1 MLVKPAAFG
10 TVQPKPA
17 SSLPIEIEMLISD
30 HLSLKDLALLAS
42 VDRKR
47 KESCVK
53 AMVPISSAL
62 AKIKKKEDQ
71 YAASSLSELA
81 RKGGM
86 PLDIRN
92 RHNELV
98 GHFKDL
104 SGGRYDELVRHFR
117 ILPESDELRKCFSGK
132 QKEIIEELSLS
143 GDASSSQYRNQL
155 EQLAE
160 LETLYNCR
168 VLAHE
173 IGRACGAELVSYG
186 DLIKVELAS
195 DLKTLIEGFSK
206 ERVRDLYLKY
216 DGLTALPEG
225 VIGALENL
233 EALDLTNNRLRELPG
248 DVCTAELGQ
257 FRGLYLGNNELTQEA
272 RQVVVRNLKHFLV
285 FWD

>member
-1 MLVKPAAFG
+1 MLVKLAAVG
-10 TVQPKPA
+10 TVQPKPEL
-17 SSLPIEIEMLISD
+17 SLPIEIERLISD

-53 AMVPISSAL
+53 AMVPIAL

-92 RHNELV
+92 RH
-98 GHFKDL
+98 
-104 SGGRYDELVRHFR
+104 DELVRHFR

-132 QKEIIEELSLS
+132 QEKIIGKLSLS
-143 GDASSSQYRNQL
+143 GDASSSQYANQL

-173 IGRACGAELVSYG
+173 VGRECRAELVSYG

-195 DLKTLIEGFSK
+195 DLKTLIERFSK

-248 DVCTAELGQ
+248 DLFTAELGQ
-257 FRGLYLGNNELTQEA
+257 FRVLYLGNNELTQEA
-272 RQVVVRNLKHFLV
+272 RQVVVRNLKHSLV
-285 FWD
+285 HWD